1 MKKFLA
7 ILLVCAFAFSF
18 AACGGGSEE
27 SSAPAFSNANNSPK
41 EEPSKEESSKTPS
54 SSVSGDASEDKKPE
68 ASNFLTQYVSWV
80 RPYYG
85 TAEEPHIVNV
95 KPTDAAAVALNKLNA
110 PVAEGEI
117 GAFTKGN
124 AIQLAEGADVANFA
138 VAVLEYNHTV
148 FGYVKKEIQLPGSA
162 NLDTAVPED
171 GFILVIA
178 KKNQSKINMINAA
191 AEDVAFYPHG
201 FAVNN
206 ELDAEIKKAATA
218 PVLDGKV
225 TAAEYGEA
233 IWTADKDAKLFSYGQ
248 FEVNKYNVSADI
260 YMTWDDEYLY
270 LGAVVDTPDHFNTCT
285 NADTSNMYI
294 HTAIQVMVS
303 AVSPKDEYVTGGAWD
318 FYHNTD
324 INNVKNL
331 LRSYAYGYNHVT
343 GESVQCLYNGD
354 KANNPDDSKTLN
366 GREGQITTYEVA
378 IPWTDFGNA
387 ENAVEIK
394 SGAQIGLGISIN
406 SGTEQTVAAGKIQ
419 ALCMRDGGGII
430 GENDATKIPTIT
442 LVD

>member
-18 AACGGGSEE
+18 AACGSSEE
-27 SSAPAFSNANNSPK
+27 SSTPAFSNASNNPQ
-41 EEPSKEESSKTPS
+41 EEPSKEESSKETS
-54 SSVSGDASEDKKPE
+54 SSSGDASGGETTE
-68 ASNFLTQYVSWV
+68 TSNVLTQYVSWV

-85 TAEEPHIVNV
+85 TVEEPHIVNV

-110 PVAEGEI
+110 PVAEGEV

-124 AIQLAEGADVANFA
+124 QIQLAEGADVANFA
-138 VAVLEYNHTV
+138 IAVFEYNHTV
-148 FGYVKKEIQLPGSA
+148 FGYVKTEIQALGSA
-162 NLDTAVPED
+162 DLDTEVPED
-171 GFILVIA
+171 GFVLVIP
-178 KKNQSKINMINAA
+178 KKNQSKINMITAA
-191 AEDVAFYPHG
+191 AEDVTFYPHG
-201 FAVNN
+201 FAVNT
-206 ELDAEIKKAATA
+206 ELDVEVKKAAAA
-218 PVLDGKV
+218 PVIDGNV

-233 IWTADKDAKLFSYGQ
+233 VWHADKDAKLFSYGQ

-260 YMTWDDEYLY
+260 YMTWDEEYLY

-294 HTAIQVMVS
+294 HTAIQVMVT
-303 AVSPKDEYVTGGAWD
+303 AVSPKDEYVTSGAWD
-318 FYHNTD
+318 FYHNLD

-354 KANNPDDSKTLN
+354 GTNNPDDSQTLN
-366 GREGQITTYEVA
+366 SREGQITTYEVA
-378 IPWTDFGNA
+378 IPWSDFGNA

-394 SGAQIGLGISIN
+394 SGSQIGVGLSIN
-406 SGTEQTVAAGKIQ
+406 SGTESTVAAGKIQ
-419 ALCMRDGGGII
+419 ALSMRDGGGII